1 MPTLLVVHHTPS
13 PTMHSMFEAVRSG
26 ATSDVIE
33 DVEVVFRPALAATAL
48 DVLQADGYVL
58 GTPANLGYM
67 SGALKHFFDQ
77 VYYPCLD
84 ATRRRPYGVYVHGNS
99 DTTGALRA
107 IEMVTTGLAWRRV
120 QEPVTVVG
128 EPTRDDLVACEEL
141 GGALAAT
148 LALEATP

>member
-26 ATSDVIE
+26 ATSDAIE

-48 DVLQADGYVL
+48 DVLHADGYVL

-128 EPTRDDLVACEEL
+128 EPTRHDLAACEEL

-148 LALEATP
+148 LALEA